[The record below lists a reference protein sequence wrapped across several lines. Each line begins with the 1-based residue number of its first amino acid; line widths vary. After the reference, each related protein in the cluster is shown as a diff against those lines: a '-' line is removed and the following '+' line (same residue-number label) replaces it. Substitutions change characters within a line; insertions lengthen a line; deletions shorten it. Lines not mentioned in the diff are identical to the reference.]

1 MTRTLTPK
9 DSKAVFISVVAFLIS
24 AGWAANHFASVLV
37 VLREN
42 QDMSTL
48 LVNSAYGIYALGL
61 FPCLIAGGLIADRF
75 GSRPAVMVGATVAM
89 LGNIALMFWQEH
101 PAVLLGAR
109 FVVGLGVG
117 LVVSAG
123 TAWAGRLRGTEGT
136 TLAGIFLTSG
146 FMLGPIASGIIAHT
160 VSASNAI
167 YIPYVASILLSLC
180 AIVFSFI
187 VGDVPHTREV
197 LHQEVDEEDIQRD
210 ALDDAD
216 GAGDAHDADELVPV
230 VEQSAGKALA
240 TAFPMGLWVFA
251 CMTCAIVT
259 LSGRVGQYFE
269 SGAFLPG
276 VAAVTAFGSGLVIQA
291 IGRKMNFGPSSGV
304 VGALCAVTG
313 MTLVALGGASPSM
326 AMFIVASVFLGLA
339 YGLCLREGLLDVD
352 TFSPPEKRGSVI
364 GIYYV
369 ATYIGFGF
377 PPLIEWLSGFVG
389 PSLPYWVL
397 AVLALVSATIRT
409 VQIRSGYLTRP
420 QVA

>member
-1 MTRTLTPK
+1 MTARTPSPTT
-9 DSKAVFISVVAFLIS
+9 VFYSVVAFLIS

-75 GSRPAVMVGATVAM
+75 GSRPAVMAGATVAM
-89 LGNIALMFWQEH
+89 LGNIALMFWQEV

-146 FMLGPIASGIIAHT
+146 FMLGPIASGIIAHL
-160 VSASNAI
+160 VSAHNAI
-167 YIPYVASILLSLC
+167 YIPYIASILLSLA
-180 AIVFSFI
+180 AIVASVVI
-187 VGDVPHTREV
+187 GDVPRTREV
-197 LHQEVDEEDIQRD
+197 IHHEADEEDIQRD
-210 ALDDAD
+210 ALD
-216 GAGDAHDADELVPV
+216 EPV
-230 VEQSAGKALA
+230 HAIEQSAGKALA

-251 CMTCAIVT
+251 SMTCAIVT

-276 VAAVTAFGSGLVIQA
+276 VAAVTAFGSGLIIQA
-291 IGRKMNFGPSSGV
+291 VGRRLNFGPVSGV
-304 VGALCAVTG
+304 VGAVCSATG
-313 MTLVALGGASPSM
+313 FVLVALGGASPSM
-326 AMFIVASVFLGLA
+326 LLFIVASLFLGLA

-352 TFSPPEKRGSVI
+352 TFSPPEKRGAVI

-369 ATYIGFGF
+369 ATYIGFGY
-377 PPLIEWLSGFVG
+377 PPLTEWLSGYVG
-389 PSLPYWVL
+389 PSVPYWVF
-397 AVLALVSATIRT
+397 AALALVSAAIRT

-420 QVA
+420 QAA